1 METIRNIDLIDELI
15 RVVIIETDA
24 PKYDVYLNEQ
34 FFTEKENILKKEIL
48 SRMIQPKIIKIKV
61 K

>member
-34 FFTEKENILKKEIL
+34 FFTEKENILKEIL

>member
-1 METIRNIDLIDELI
+1 METIRNIDLINELI

-34 FFTEKENILKKEIL
+34 FFTEKENILKEIL